1 MLIFDEELN
10 FDTALFQPL
19 DYTKEEIVY
28 FDIETTGFSPATSS
42 VYLIGVVYHN
52 GTQYMMRQWFADKK
66 ESEKEI
72 IASFIEFIKNY
83 SALINYN
90 GTVFD
95 IPFIIKK
102 CELYDIPC
110 DFSGI
115 VNIDIYKIIN
125 PVKNLFKLDNLK
137 QKTIEQFMGIDRD
150 DRYSGG
156 DLINVYLEYLATED
170 SSLMRLLL
178 LHNHDDILGMIRIL
192 PVINY
197 TCLLNRQYDVV
208 SVSLEDTTT
217 ISGAPKKEIIIELAL
232 DSFLPKRISVAGE
245 FCYITA
251 AAHTAKLCITAY
263 TGELKY
269 FYSNYKDYYYL
280 PEEDESIHKSI
291 AFYVDKNFRTRA
303 KAANCY
309 SKRTGVFLP
318 QHTEVVSPYFKIDY
332 YDKITYFEYTEEFT
346 GSNEKILNYCNDVL
360 NHILQK

>member
-1 MLIFDEELN
+1 MLIFDEKLN

-19 DYTKEEIVY
+19 DVPKEQIVY

-42 VYLIGVVYHN
+42 VYLIGAVFHDGDNYV
-52 GTQYMMRQWFADKK
+52 MRQWFTDTK
-66 ESEKEI
+66 EAEAEI
-72 IASFIEFIKNY
+72 ISSFMDFIKNF
-83 SALINYN
+83 SALVNYN

-102 CELYDIPC
+102 SEFYNIPC

-137 QKTIEQFMGIDRD
+137 QKSVEQFMGVHRE

-156 DLINVYLEYLATED
+156 DLINVYLEYLAGCD
-170 SSLMRLLL
+170 SSLMQLLL
-178 LHNHDDILGMIRIL
+178 LHNHDDILGMVRLL

-208 SVSLEDTTT
+208 SVNLEDTTT
-217 ISGAPKKEIIIELAL
+217 LSGAPKKEIIIELAL

-245 FCYITA
+245 FSYLTA

-280 PEEDESIHKSI
+280 PEEDESVHKSI

-318 QHTEVVSPYFKIDY
+318 QHTETISPYFKIDY
-332 YDKITYFEYTEEFT
+332 YDKITYFEYTEDFT
-346 GSNEKILNYCNDVL
+346 DSKEKILDYCNDIF